1 MKRLSLQWRI
11 TLMSVLLIGIT
22 CVAMNLLLCSSGV
35 YYMDTIADS
44 LQGGGTV
51 ILNDSGAASFDP
63 QLIAPNE
70 ELTIVVD
77 GVQGRFRTT
86 NWYITAAVTLIGGV
100 LRFLAHFLI
109 GVFVWGKWMPD
120 TFLGKPMTSPWI
132 YSLIYNGSYMLP
144 SIVLCLVVFALLYKS
159 LRKYFTSADLLA
171 A

>member
-1 MKRLSLQWRI
+1 MGLYDAVRREEKPRRRWHP
-11 TLMSVLLIGIT
+11 MWV
-22 CVAMNLLLCSSGV
+22 VAL
-35 YYMDTIADS
+35 AF
-44 LQGGGTV
+44 
-51 ILNDSGAASFDP
+51 AAA
-63 QLIAPNE
+63 L
-70 ELTIVVD
+70 V
-77 GVQGRFRTT
+77 
-86 NWYITAAVTLIGGV
+86 TAVIGGV

-144 SIVLCLVVFALLYKS
+144 SIVLCLVVFALLYKP